1 MVMRQG
7 VAAGSRGGAASA
19 SGLAF
24 GLATLGEDAI
34 GNILFGVSARDPLT
48 FAVVIALVA
57 LVSLVA
63 TLVPARR
70 ATRVDPLVA
79 LRAE

>member
-1 MVMRQG
+1 VLRQG
-7 VAAGSRGGAASA
+7 SRQIAV
-19 SGLAF
+19 GLILGIALSF
-24 GLATLGEDAI
+24 GLATVGRDAI
-34 GNILFGVSARDPLT
+34 GNMLFGVSARDPFT
-48 FAVVIALVA
+48 FAAVIALVT

-70 ATRVDPLVA
+70 ATRVDPMLA